1 MQDHLP
7 LAGVM
12 EVLRRSERPLAQNLP
27 LREDPKLT
35 VRHEANSLT
44 AFAFR
49 NGFLE
54 DLHAGKWS
62 PMLEDPSY
70 SRVTDDEMRKLMI
83 ESSAKVAQWL
93 YLRELLRERH
103 RDLYF
108 AFVEGY
114 RRLYCRNWESRKCA
128 VKLRKQRTPATP
140 CFACNEVIAQG
151 WNYCPHC
158 GTPKG

>member
-1 MQDHLP
+1 
-7 LAGVM
+7 
-12 EVLRRSERPLAQNLP
+12 
-27 LREDPKLT
+27 
-35 VRHEANSLT
+35 
-44 AFAFR
+44 
-49 NGFLE
+49 
-54 DLHAGKWS
+54 
-62 PMLEDPSY
+62 MLEDPSY

-83 ESSAKVAQWL
+83 ESSAMVAQWL

>member
-12 EVLRRSERPLAQNLP
+12 EFLQRSERPLAQNLP
-27 LREDPKLT
+27 LREDPRLT
-35 VRHEANSLT
+35 VRHEADSLT

-54 DLHAGKWS
+54 DLHAGKSS
-62 PMLEDPSY
+62 PMLDDPSY
-70 SRVTDDEMRKLMI
+70 SRITDDEMRKLMI
-83 ESSAKVAQWL
+83 ESSARVAQWL
-93 YLRELLRERH
+93 YLRELLREDDG
-103 RDLYF
+103 DLYF

-140 CFACNEVIAQG
+140 CFACNEVIAPG